1 MSRSL
6 IRGKIHSCL
15 CYDERRENSPIIKII
30 DEFDMK
36 KNNLVKSICNGVF
49 KIAYCIWFF
58 KMFYVISP
66 IFTIITYFACAHFT
80 ISPQILHNETTIFV
94 IKLHKKRTQTRSFT
108 VVAREGFEPTTPRV
122 WTVCSSQL
130 SYLAIY
136 YIVCKPHTLGLNVLS
151 GTYRARTCDPLL
163 VRQMLSQLS

>member
-1 MSRSL
+1 M
-6 IRGKIHSCL
+6 
-15 CYDERRENSPIIKII
+15 NSIW
-30 DEFDMK
+30 

-80 ISPQILHNETTIFV
+80 ISPQTLHNETTIFV

-108 VVAREGFEPTTPRV
+108 VVAREGFEPTTPWLKV
-122 WTVCSSQL
+122 KCSADWAIPSCCAFIIAQSL
-130 SYLAIY
+130 WVVKYFFYFFLWSYSNQNSSASL
-136 YIVCKPHTLGLNVLS
+136 
-151 GTYRARTCDPLL
+151 R
-163 VRQMLSQLS
+163 

>member
-1 MSRSL
+1 MCKAHYCAEHGRLRQTTSSCECSSSAHSAFYVIGNSNRISYYIKNPLMSLSL

-15 CYDERRENSPIIKII
+15 CYDERRENSHIIKII

-66 IFTIITYFACAHFT
+66 IFTIITYFDCAHFT
-80 ISPQILHNETTIFV
+80 INPQILHN
-94 IKLHKKRTQTRSFT
+94 
-108 VVAREGFEPTTPRV
+108 
-122 WTVCSSQL
+122 
-130 SYLAIY
+130 
-136 YIVCKPHTLGLNVLS
+136 
-151 GTYRARTCDPLL
+151 
-163 VRQMLSQLS
+163 

>member
-49 KIAYCIWFF
+49 KIAYCILFF

-66 IFTIITYFACAHFT
+66 IFTIITYFDCAHFT
-80 ISPQILHNETTIFV
+80 INPQILHN
-94 IKLHKKRTQTRSFT
+94 
-108 VVAREGFEPTTPRV
+108 
-122 WTVCSSQL
+122 
-130 SYLAIY
+130 
-136 YIVCKPHTLGLNVLS
+136 
-151 GTYRARTCDPLL
+151 
-163 VRQMLSQLS
+163 

>member
-30 DEFDMK
+30 DEFNMK

-66 IFTIITYFACAHFT
+66 IFTIITHFACAHFT
-80 ISPQILHNETTIFV
+80 ISPQILHNETTIIV
-94 IKLHKKRTQTRSFT
+94 IKSQNKESLCDSLRAHVGTQVHLHLHMGRILAECFYFIGN
-108 VVAREGFEPTTPRV
+108 AI
-122 WTVCSSQL
+122 
-130 SYLAIY
+130 SYKVKNHILY
-136 YIVCKPHTLGLNVLS
+136 
-151 GTYRARTCDPLL
+151 
-163 VRQMLSQLS
+163 

>member
-1 MSRSL
+1 M
-6 IRGKIHSCL
+6 
-15 CYDERRENSPIIKII
+15 NSIW
-30 DEFDMK
+30 

-80 ISPQILHNETTIFV
+80 ISPQTLHNETTIFV